1 MLNEVKQVR
10 GGGNANCLPFSPP
23 PHRFLALS
31 FPKIGIQF
39 PIETRGVVM
48 SSSRRTSHAGATLGL
63 GGLEQFNVPV
73 KRPGPGILTR
83 TLQQDIEDA
92 KKFSPKDL
100 VENAVSE
107 NAIVI
112 RTSPITGKITV
123 RYLVG
128 KDKGRE
134 MDCKPSFFT
143 IIKKPAP

>member
-1 MLNEVKQVR
+1 LR
-10 GGGNANCLPFSPP
+10 
-23 PHRFLALS
+23 

-48 SSSRRTSHAGATLGL
+48 SSSRRTAHVGATVGL
-63 GGLEQFNVPV
+63 GGLGYFNEPI
-73 KRPGPGILTR
+73 KRPGVVTK

-92 KKFSPKDL
+92 KKFSPEDL
-100 VENAVSE
+100 VANVIGENAV
-107 NAIVI
+107 VI

-123 RYLVG
+123 RYLAG

-143 IIKKPAP
+143 IIKKASAQ